1 MNAVWSSAPA
11 AGRETK
17 GSDGW
22 RDDCLRGPARAGRF
36 AGETMNERRV
46 VITGIGCLSPLG
58 NDLSSTWEGMK
69 AGRSG
74 IARITQLDP
83 EPFDCKIAG
92 EVKNFEPDGYF
103 NVPKDSRRADRYVQF
118 AVAASKMAMTDS
130 GLDVSTI
137 DARRFGVMVGS
148 GIGGL
153 ATLENEHTTYMTRGP
168 KRVSP
173 FTIPMMISNIA
184 SGIISMEYGLKG
196 PNMVI
201 VTACAT
207 SNHNIG
213 EAWRIIK
220 FGDADGFLCGGAE
233 ATILP
238 MGLCGFGNMKALS
251 TRNDEP
257 ERASRPFDKN
267 RDGFVMGE
275 GAGVV
280 MLEELEHAKKRGA
293 KIYAELIGYGVSA
306 DAYHLSAPSPDG
318 SGPAYAIQM
327 ALNHGKKNAN
337 EVNYLNAHATSTG
350 LGDIAETKAIKLAFG
365 DHAKKGL
372 MVSSTKSM
380 TGHMLGAAGG
390 IELIASIMAIKDS
403 IVPPTINLE
412 DQDPECDLDCV
423 PNVAR
428 EADVKVALSNS
439 FGFGGHNASVLVSR
453 FE

>member
-1 MNAVWSSAPA
+1 MPP
-11 AGRETK
+11 E
-17 GSDGW
+17 
-22 RDDCLRGPARAGRF
+22 L
-36 AGETMNERRV
+36 MNERRV
-46 VITGIGCLSPLG
+46 VITGIGCVTPLG
-58 NDLSSTWEGMK
+58 NDLGTTWEGLK

-74 IARITQLDP
+74 ISRITQLDVDA
-83 EPFDCKIAG
+83 FDCKIAG
-92 EVKNFEPDGYF
+92 EVKDFNADGYF
-103 NVPKDSRRADRYVQF
+103 RIPKDARRADRYVQF
-118 AVAASKMAMTDS
+118 AVAASKMAIEDS
-130 GLDVSTI
+130 GLDLPSI
-137 DARRFGVMVGS
+137 DPRRFGVMVGS

-153 ATLENEHTTYMTRGP
+153 ATLEREHGVYMTKGP

-184 SGIISMEYGLKG
+184 SGIISMEFGLKG
-196 PNMVI
+196 PNMAI

-220 FGDADGFLCGGAE
+220 FGDADGFLCGGTE

-238 MGLCGFGNMKALS
+238 LGLCGFGNMKALS

-257 ERASRPFDKN
+257 ERACRPFDVD

-275 GAGVV
+275 GSGVV
-280 MLEELEHAKKRGA
+280 MIEELEHAKKRGA

-327 ALNHGKKNAN
+327 ALRHGKKNPS
-337 EVNYLNAHATSTG
+337 EVDYLNAHATSTG

-365 DHAKKGL
+365 DHVKNGL

-390 IELIASIMAIKDS
+390 IELIACIMAIKHG
-403 IVPPTINLE
+403 IVPPTINVE
-412 DQDPECDLDCV
+412 NQDPECDLDCV

-428 EADVKVALSNS
+428 EANVKVAISNS
-439 FGFGGHNASVLVSR
+439 FGFGGHNASVLISQ

>member
-1 MNAVWSSAPA
+1 MS
-11 AGRETK
+11 
-17 GSDGW
+17 
-22 RDDCLRGPARAGRF
+22 
-36 AGETMNERRV
+36 ERRV
-46 VITGIGCLSPLG
+46 VITGIGCVSPLG
-58 NDLSSTWEGMK
+58 NDLKSTWDGMK

-74 IARITQLDP
+74 IGRITLLDP
-83 EPFDCKIAG
+83 EPYECRIAG
-92 EVKNFEPDGYF
+92 EVKDFSPDPYF
-103 NVPKDSRRADRYVQF
+103 RVPKDSRRSDRYVQF
-118 AVAASKMAMTDS
+118 AVAAAKMAMEDCGIDVAATDS
-130 GLDVSTI
+130 
-137 DARRFGVMVGS
+137 RRFGVMVGS

-153 ATLENEHTTYMTRGP
+153 GTLEREHEVCLTKGP

-184 SGIISMEYGLKG
+184 SGIISMEHGLHG

-213 EAWRIIK
+213 EAWRMIK
-220 FGDADGFLCGGAE
+220 FGDADVFLAGGAE

-238 MGLCGFGNMKALS
+238 MGLAGFANMKALS

-257 ERASRPFDKN
+257 EKASRPFDKH

-280 MLEELEHAKKRGA
+280 VIEELEHAKKRGA
-293 KIYAELIGYGVSA
+293 KIYAELVGYGVSA

-318 SGPAYAIQM
+318 SGPAYAIAM
-327 ALNHGKKNAN
+327 SLKHGKLNPQD
-337 EVNYLNAHATSTG
+337 VDYLNAHATSTG

-365 DHAKKGL
+365 DHAKNGL

-390 IELIASIMAIKDS
+390 IELIASVMAIVDS
-403 IVPPTINLE
+403 VAPPTINIE
-412 DQDPECDLDCV
+412 EQDPECDLDVV

-428 EADVKVALSNS
+428 EAKIDVALSNS
-439 FGFGGHNASVLVSR
+439 FGFGGHNASLLVKR
-453 FE
+453 F

>member
-1 MNAVWSSAPA
+1 MS
-11 AGRETK
+11 
-17 GSDGW
+17 
-22 RDDCLRGPARAGRF
+22 
-36 AGETMNERRV
+36 ERRV

-58 NDLSSTWEGMK
+58 NDLASTWDGMK

-74 IARITQLDP
+74 ITRITQLDP

-92 EVKNFEPDGYF
+92 EVKNFVADPYF
-103 NVPKDSRRADRYVQF
+103 NVPKDARRADRYVQF
-118 AVAASKMAMTDS
+118 AVAASKMAMQDS

-137 DARRFGVMVGS
+137 NPRRYGVMVGS

-153 ATLENEHTTYMTRGP
+153 ATLENEHTTYLNKGP

-184 SGIISMEYGLKG
+184 SGIISMEYGLMG

-233 ATILP
+233 ASILP
-238 MGLCGFGNMKALS
+238 MGLCGFANMKALS
-251 TRNDEP
+251 TRNDDP
-257 ERASRPFDKN
+257 ERASRPFDKD

-275 GAGVV
+275 GAGVI
-280 MLEELEHAKKRGA
+280 MIEELEHAKKRGA
-293 KIYAELIGYGVSA
+293 RIYAELIGYGVSA

-318 SGPAYAIQM
+318 SGPAFAIQM
-327 ALNHGKKNAN
+327 ALDHGRKNATD
-337 EVNYLNAHATSTG
+337 VQYLNAHATSTG

-365 DHAKKGL
+365 DHVKNGL

-390 IELIASIMAIKDS
+390 IELIASVMAIKDGV
-403 IVPPTINLE
+403 VPPTINVE
-412 DQDPECDLDCV
+412 NQDPECDLDCV

-428 EADVKVALSNS
+428 EAKIDLALSNS
-439 FGFGGHNASVLVSR
+439 FGFGGHNASVLVSK
-453 FE
+453 FA

>member
-1 MNAVWSSAPA
+1 MS
-11 AGRETK
+11 
-17 GSDGW
+17 
-22 RDDCLRGPARAGRF
+22 
-36 AGETMNERRV
+36 ERRV
-46 VITGIGCLSPLG
+46 VITGIGCISPLG
-58 NDLSSTWEGMK
+58 NDLKTTWDGLK
-69 AGRSG
+69 NGRSG
-74 IARITQLDP
+74 IRRIEGIDVT
-83 EPFDCKIAG
+83 PFDCKIAG
-92 EVKNFEPDGYF
+92 EIRNFDADCHF
-103 NVPKDSRRADRYVQF
+103 SVPKDARRSDRYVQY
-118 AVAASKMAMTDS
+118 AVAASKMAVEDS
-130 GLDVSTI
+130 GLDTTKI
-137 DARRFGVMVGS
+137 DARRYGVMVGS

-153 ATLENEHTTYMTRGP
+153 STIEREHSVFIEKGP
-168 KRVSP
+168 RRVSP

-184 SGIISMEYGLKG
+184 SGIISMEHGLLG

-233 ATILP
+233 AAVLP
-238 MGLCGFGNMKALS
+238 MGLCGFANMKALS

-257 ERASRPFDKN
+257 EKASRPFDKH

-280 MLEELEHAKKRGA
+280 MIEELETAKARGA

-318 SGPAYAIQM
+318 SGPAYAIGM
-327 ALNHGKKNAN
+327 ALKHGKKNPN
-337 EVNYLNAHATSTG
+337 EVQYLNAHATSTG
-350 LGDIAETKAIKLAFG
+350 LGDVAETKAIKVAFG
-365 DHAKKGL
+365 DYAKNGL

-390 IELIASIMAIKDS
+390 IELIASVMAIVDGV
-403 IVPPTINLE
+403 IPPTINIE
-412 DQDPECDLDCV
+412 EQDPECDLDVV

-428 EADVKVALSNS
+428 ELPVKVALSNS
-439 FGFGGHNASVLVSR
+439 FGFGGHNASVLVSK
-453 FE
+453 FEG

>member
-1 MNAVWSSAPA
+1 M
-11 AGRETK
+11 
-17 GSDGW
+17 SD
-22 RDDCLRGPARAGRF
+22 
-36 AGETMNERRV
+36 RRV

-58 NDLSSTWEGMK
+58 NDLKSTWDGLK
-69 AGRSG
+69 NGRSG
-74 IARITQLDP
+74 VRRIQSIDP

-92 EVKNFEPDGYF
+92 EIRDFEADGYF
-103 NVPKDSRRADRYVQF
+103 NVPKDARRSDRYVQY

-130 GLDVSTI
+130 GLDTSKI
-137 DARRFGVMVGS
+137 DSRRYGVMVGS

-153 ATLENEHTTYMTRGP
+153 STLEREHSNYIEKGAR
-168 KRVSP
+168 RVSP

-184 SGIISMEYGLKG
+184 SGIISMEHGFHG

-233 ATILP
+233 AAVLP
-238 MGLCGFGNMKALS
+238 MGLCGFASMKALS
-251 TRNDEP
+251 TRNDDP
-257 ERASRPFDKN
+257 EGASRPFDKN

-280 MLEELEHAKKRGA
+280 MIEELETAKARGA

-318 SGPAYAIQM
+318 SGPAYAIGM
-327 ALNHGKKNAN
+327 ALKHGK
-337 EVNYLNAHATSTG
+337 VNPEDVQYLNAHATSTG

-365 DHAKKGL
+365 DYAKNGL

-390 IELIASIMAIKDS
+390 IELIASVMAIVDGV
-403 IVPPTINLE
+403 VPPTINIE
-412 DQDPECDLDCV
+412 EQDPECDLDVV

-428 EADVKVALSNS
+428 EVPIKVALSNS
-439 FGFGGHNASVLVSR
+439 FGFGGHNASVLVKK
-453 FE
+453 FED

>member
-1 MNAVWSSAPA
+1 
-11 AGRETK
+11 
-17 GSDGW
+17 
-22 RDDCLRGPARAGRF
+22 
-36 AGETMNERRV
+36 MNERRV

-58 NDLSSTWEGMK
+58 NDLTSTWDGLK
-69 AGRSG
+69 SGRSG
-74 IARITQLDP
+74 ISRIASIDT
-83 EPFDCKIAG
+83 EAFDCKIAG
-92 EVKNFEPDGYF
+92 EIRNFNADDYF
-103 NVPKDSRRADRYVQF
+103 NVPKDARRSDRYVQY
-118 AVAASKMAMTDS
+118 AVAASKMAMQDC
-130 GLDVSTI
+130 GMDLSTI
-137 DARRFGVMVGS
+137 DPRRFGCMVGS

-153 ATLENEHTTYMTRGP
+153 STLEREHSTYMLKGP

-184 SGIISMEYGLKG
+184 SGIISMEFGLLG

-220 FGDADGFLCGGAE
+220 FGDADAILCGGAE
-233 ATILP
+233 AAVLP
-238 MGLCGFGNMKALS
+238 MGLCGFANMKALS
-251 TRNDEP
+251 TRNDDP
-257 ERASRPFDKN
+257 EGASRPFDKG

-280 MLEELEHAKKRGA
+280 VIEELEHAKKRGA

-327 ALNHGKKNAN
+327 ALKHGKKNP
-337 EVNYLNAHATSTG
+337 EDVQYLNAHATSTG

-365 DHAKKGL
+365 DYAKNGL

-390 IELIASIMAIKDS
+390 IELIASVMAIKEG
-403 IVPPTINLE
+403 IIPPTINIE
-412 DQDPECDLDCV
+412 NQDPECDLDVV

-428 EADVKVALSNS
+428 EVPVKVALSNS
-439 FGFGGHNASVLVSR
+439 FGFGGHNASVLVSK

>member
-1 MNAVWSSAPA
+1 MS
-11 AGRETK
+11 
-17 GSDGW
+17 
-22 RDDCLRGPARAGRF
+22 
-36 AGETMNERRV
+36 ERRV
-46 VITGIGCLSPLG
+46 VITGIGCISPLG
-58 NDLSSTWEGMK
+58 NDLKSTWEGLK
-69 AGRSG
+69 EGRSG
-74 IARITQLDP
+74 ISTITNLDP
-83 EPFDCKIAG
+83 TPFDCRIAG
-92 EVKNFEPDGYF
+92 EVKNFEADGYF
-103 NVPKDSRRADRYVQF
+103 NVPKDARRSDRYVQF
-118 AVAASKMAMTDS
+118 AVAASKMAMADC
-130 GLDVSTI
+130 GIDISTMNP
-137 DARRFGVMVGS
+137 RRMGVMVGS

-153 ATLENEHTTYMTRGP
+153 STLEREHLAYVQKGP

-184 SGIISMEYGLKG
+184 SGIISMEFGLLG

-220 FGDADGFLCGGAE
+220 FGDADVMLCGGAE
-233 ATILP
+233 AAVLP
-238 MGLCGFGNMKALS
+238 MGLSGFSNMKALS

-257 ERASRPFDKN
+257 ERASRPFDRD

-280 MLEELEHAKKRGA
+280 VIEELEHAKKRGA
-293 KIYAELIGYGVSA
+293 HIYAELIGYGVSA

-318 SGPAYAIQM
+318 SGPAYAIEM
-327 ALNHGKKNAN
+327 ALHHGKKNPSD
-337 EVNYLNAHATSTG
+337 VTYLNAHATSTG
-350 LGDIAETKAIKLAFG
+350 LGDVAETKAIRLAFG
-365 DHAKKGL
+365 DYADNGL

-390 IELIASIMAIKDS
+390 IELIASVMAIKDGV
-403 IVPPTINLE
+403 IPPTINV
-412 DQDPECDLDCV
+412 DNQDPACDLDVV

-428 EADVKVALSNS
+428 ELPVDVALSNS

-453 FE
+453 YS